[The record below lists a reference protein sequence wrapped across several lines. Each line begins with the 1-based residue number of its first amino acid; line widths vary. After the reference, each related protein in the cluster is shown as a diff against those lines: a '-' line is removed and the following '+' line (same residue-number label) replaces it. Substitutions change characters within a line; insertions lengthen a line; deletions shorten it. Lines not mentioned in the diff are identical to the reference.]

1 MKTGLIYKITN
12 NISKHMYI
20 GKTTRTI
27 EYRWKQ
33 HIRDA
38 RNPNKDTVLG
48 RAITKYGKDA
58 FTIEVIVSN
67 VPVLF
72 LNSFERYWINYYNTF
87 NGIGYNCTAGGD
99 GTYKVTP
106 WNKGKTGVFS
116 QETIEKMRNAKLGKT
131 PTNLTQLRELAKT
144 RKGNLHPNAK
154 LANIYLYATNEL
166 IAERV
171 NISEWCKENNQNQ
184 GNLAMTARDLRK
196 QSNGYYAVYL
206 PKEAFL

>member
-1 MKTGLIYKITN
+1 
-12 NISKHMYI
+12 MYI